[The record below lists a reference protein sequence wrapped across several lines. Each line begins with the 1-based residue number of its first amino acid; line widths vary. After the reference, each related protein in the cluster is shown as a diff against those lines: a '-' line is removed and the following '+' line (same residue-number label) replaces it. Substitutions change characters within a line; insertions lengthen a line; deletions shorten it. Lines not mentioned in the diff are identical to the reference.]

1 MTRIAFLF
9 FLATDHSSALV
20 KVRNRYI
27 STYCTKLVQCLDLHK
42 GGKAVAQCRATV
54 QEQPPTDM
62 FLTERDYK
70 KAIRAVQVISCAKF
84 LDVID
89 EVQP

>member
-27 STYCTKLVQCLDLHK
+27 STYCTKLVQCLDMVK
-42 GGKAVAQCRATV
+42 TGTKSCIATLK
-54 QEQPPTDM
+54 EQPPTDV
-62 FLTERDYK
+62 FLTEREYK
-70 KAIRAVQVISCAKF
+70 KAIRAVQVISCNKF

-89 EVQP
+89 SVQP